1 LTSRPRARWGSPIWY
16 APSAEAR
23 KAAKPGTAAAA
34 LQEQGAVALDD
45 TQLKALIVEK
55 SVWLATPR

>member
-23 KAAKPGTAAAA
+23 KAGTAAAA